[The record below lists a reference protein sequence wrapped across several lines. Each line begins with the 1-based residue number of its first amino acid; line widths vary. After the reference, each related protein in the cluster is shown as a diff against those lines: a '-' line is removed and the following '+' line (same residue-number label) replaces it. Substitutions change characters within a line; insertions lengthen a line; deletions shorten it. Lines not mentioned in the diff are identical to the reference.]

1 MFSYLRY
8 FSIISFVVVVLAAI
22 GVGMYFRQIASE
34 DLTAVV
40 EKGNTALAQGYTNT
54 VWRRYQRLFTEVLRN
69 QPISKWKDDSRFVQF
84 SRDSFRYFE
93 GIPVAKL
100 NIYNASGERFL
111 STDQS
116 EILMNQSGS
125 SLLSVLSSDKADAEA
140 AMASVKKGLTVSNI
154 IPDGGFKA
162 PNGTLKRGSLVQ
174 TFIPIM
180 SDNYVSVVA
189 GQDAPVIHGYIEVFY
204 DITPQWRQ
212 LWHFQVLGTSGIILI
227 FIVLFAALIHTARKA
242 EGIIAKQHEKTLELN
257 AAKVKAEAENADK
270 SRFLANISHELR
282 TPLNA
287 IIGFSDIIRSQA
299 LGPIGVQQYIDY
311 VSDIHSSGVHLL
323 SLINDILD
331 YSKAE
336 AGKLELEISEFD
348 ATKLVLTSMRLV
360 QQRAEQSQVNLVD
373 NITKEHIV
381 MMSDAKKLKQIM
393 LNLLSNAVK
402 FTPQGGTVT
411 VSAWQNLAD
420 NTVAI
425 EVRDTGIGI
434 APKDI
439 SRAMSPFGQVDSE
452 LSRKYE
458 GTGLGLPLTKK
469 FSEAMGGQF
478 FIQSEINV
486 GTTITIVLPRQ
497 APEGAGKKGSTPP
510 ATVGTHAGT
519 VHAQPLQPGQ
529 QPQQQAAIRL
539 ELAPPGHEPR

>member
-8 FSIISFVVVVLAAI
+8 FSIISFVIVVLAAL
-22 GVGMYFRQIASE
+22 GVGVYFRQVAAE
-34 DLTAVV
+34 DLKVVV
-40 EKGNTALAQGYTNT
+40 EKGNASLAQGFTNT
-54 VWRRYQRLFTEVLRN
+54 VWRRYQRLFTEVLKD

-100 NIYNASGERFL
+100 NIYNAGGERFL

-116 EILMNQSGS
+116 EIIMNQSGG
-125 SLLSVLSSDKADAEA
+125 SLLSVLSPDKADAEA
-140 AMASVKKGLTVSNI
+140 AMAAVKKGLTVSNI
-154 IPDGGFKA
+154 ISDGGFRA
-162 PNGTLKRGSLVQ
+162 SDGTLKRGSLVQ
-174 TFIPIM
+174 TFIPIL
-180 SDNYVSVVA
+180 SDNYVPVVA
-189 GQDAPVIHGYIEVFY
+189 GQDAPPIQGYIEVFY
-204 DITPQWRQ
+204 DITPQWKQ
-212 LWHFQVLGTSGIILI
+212 LWHFQILGTSGIILI

-242 EGIIAKQHEKTLELN
+242 EGIIAKHHEKTLELT
-257 AAKVKAEAENADK
+257 AAKAKAEAENADK

-299 LGPIGVQQYIDY
+299 LGPIGVQQYSDY
-311 VSDIHSSGVHLL
+311 ISDIHSSGVHLL

-360 QQRAEQSQVNLVD
+360 QTRAEQVQVNLVD
-373 NITKEHIV
+373 NVAKEHIV
-381 MMSDAKKLKQIM
+381 MTSDAKKLKQIL

-425 EVRDTGIGI
+425 EVKDTGIGI

-469 FSEAMGGQF
+469 FAEAMGGQF
-478 FIQSEINV
+478 HIQSEINV
-486 GTTITIVLPRQ
+486 GTTITIVLPRI
-497 APEGAGKKGSTPP
+497 APEGAGKKGTTPP
-510 ATVGTHAGT
+510 SQQMAP
-519 VHAQPLQPGQ
+519 AQPQPA
-529 QPQQQAAIRL
+529 PAQAGGIRL
-539 ELAPPGHEPR
+539 ELAPSGGQH